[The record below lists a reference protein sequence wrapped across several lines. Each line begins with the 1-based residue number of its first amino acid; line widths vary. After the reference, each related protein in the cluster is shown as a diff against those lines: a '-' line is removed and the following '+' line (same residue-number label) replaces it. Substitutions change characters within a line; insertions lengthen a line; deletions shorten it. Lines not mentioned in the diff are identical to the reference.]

1 MIIIR
6 PFAYLTYYK
15 RMIVMQLQI
24 GNIIARARRA
34 RELTQ
39 ENLADM
45 LGVSAAAVSKWETG
59 ERHEKRMCA
68 DALRGLR

>member
-1 MIIIR
+1 
-6 PFAYLTYYK
+6 
-15 RMIVMQLQI
+15 MQLQI

-39 ENLADM
+39 KNLADM

-59 ERHEKRMCA
+59 VHLDKDTTSIPR
-68 DALRGLR
+68 